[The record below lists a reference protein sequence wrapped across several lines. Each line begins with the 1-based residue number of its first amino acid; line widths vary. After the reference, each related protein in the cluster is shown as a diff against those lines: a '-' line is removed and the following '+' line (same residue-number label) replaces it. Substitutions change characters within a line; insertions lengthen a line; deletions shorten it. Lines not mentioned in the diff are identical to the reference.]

1 MKEKLEVIREAL
13 VKNHVFMGIFY
24 DANVKECADETV
36 EAIALLDSLI
46 AELDAED
53 DNKLESEVPLYNSGK
68 W

>member
-1 MKEKLEVIREAL
+1 MKEKLEVIREKL
-13 VKNHVFMGIFY
+13 ELMQHPY
-24 DANVKECADETV
+24 ANDGANKQLLEQATT
-36 EAIALLDSLI
+36 LLDSLI